1 MDFLNSIN
9 GFLGSGTP
17 LGNLANSTL
26 TGLVNGNPKP
36 APIVS
41 APAPAPVVTV
51 QTRPMNYK
59 LIFGV
64 VGGVIIALTAGFL
77 IFKKR

>member
-26 TGLVNGNPKP
+26 SGLVNGNPKP

-41 APAPAPVVTV
+41 TPAPAPVVTV
-51 QTRPMNYK
+51 QSPMNYK
-59 LIFGV
+59 LIFGI
-64 VGGVIIALTAGFL
+64 VGGVVALIVGFL

>member
-1 MDFLNSIN
+1 MDILNSIN

-41 APAPAPVVTV
+41 TPAPAPVVTV
-51 QTRPMNYK
+51 QSKMNYK

-64 VGGVIIALTAGFL
+64 VGGVVIALTAGFL
-77 IFKKR
+77 ILKKR